1 MRSAH
6 AAVVA
11 APKRDRPRLPKGY
24 LSESTRGMLVWAD
37 VERILRGGRF
47 YWISTTDDDGR
58 PHLVQQWGAW
68 VDDHLYFEGSE
79 RTHWAQNLARDARV
93 AFGTQIG
100 TRALFG
106 QGTVD
111 VVRGVTADIAK
122 RIARQYATKYGRTFD
137 YRPKAEQY
145 EKGHVFRA
153 TPSKI
158 IAFDVKHF
166 TASGTRF
173 TF

>member
-1 MRSAH
+1 VRSAH
-6 AAVVA
+6 AAVA
-11 APKRDRPRLPKGY
+11 APKRDRPSIPKGY
-24 LSESTRGMLVWAD
+24 ITRGPKGMLAWSD
-37 VERILRGGRF
+37 VEKILRGGRY
-47 YWISTTDDDGR
+47 YWISTTDSDGR

-68 VDDHLYFEGSE
+68 VDDHLFFEGSE
-79 RTHWAQNLARDARV
+79 RTHWAQNLARDPRV

-106 QGTVD
+106 QGTVE
-111 VVRGVTADIAK
+111 VVRGVDLELSK
-122 RIARQYATKYGRTFD
+122 RIASQYATKYGRTFD
-137 YRPKAEQY
+137 YRPKPDQY
-145 EKGHVFRA
+145 AKGHVFRA

>member
-1 MRSAH
+1 VRSAH
-6 AAVVA
+6 AAVT
-11 APKRDRPRLPKGY
+11 PKRDRPRLPKGY
-24 LSESTRGMLVWAD
+24 ITRAPKGMLAWSA
-37 VERILRGGRF
+37 VEKILRGGRY
-47 YWISTTDDDGR
+47 YWISTTDADGR

-79 RTHWAQNLARDARV
+79 RTHWAQNLARDPRV

-100 TRALFG
+100 NRALFG
-106 QGTVD
+106 QGAVD
-111 VVRGVTADIAK
+111 VMRGVEPAVAK

-137 YRPKAEQY
+137 YRPKAETY
-145 EKGHVFRA
+145 EKGPVFRA

-166 TASGTRF
+166 NASGTRF

>member
-1 MRSAH
+1 
-6 AAVVA
+6 
-11 APKRDRPRLPKGY
+11 
-24 LSESTRGMLVWAD
+24 MLAWSD
-37 VERILRGGRF
+37 VESILRSGRF
-47 YWISTTDDDGR
+47 YWISTTAADGR

-68 VDDHLYFEGSE
+68 VDEHLYFEGSE
-79 RTHWAQNLARDARV
+79 RTHWAQNLARDPRV
-93 AFGTQIG
+93 AFGTQTG
-100 TRALFG
+100 SRALFG

-111 VVRGVTADIAK
+111 VVRGVEPGIAK
-122 RIARQYATKYGRTFD
+122 RIASQYVRKYGRTFV

>member
-1 MRSAH
+1 
-6 AAVVA
+6 
-11 APKRDRPRLPKGY
+11 
-24 LSESTRGMLVWAD
+24 MLAWSD
-37 VERILRGGRF
+37 VESILRHGRF
-47 YWISTTDDDGR
+47 YWISTTDPDGR

-68 VDDHLYFEGSE
+68 VGEQLYFEGSE

-93 AFGTQIG
+93 AFGTQTG

-106 QGTVD
+106 QGRVD
-111 VVRGVTADIAK
+111 LVRGLEPPLAKQIAS
-122 RIARQYATKYGRTFD
+122 QYARKYGRTFD
-137 YRPKAEQY
+137 YRPKAAQY
-145 EKGHVFRA
+145 VKGHVFRA

>member
-1 MRSAH
+1 
-6 AAVVA
+6 
-11 APKRDRPRLPKGY
+11 
-24 LSESTRGMLVWAD
+24 MLEWTE
-37 VERILRGGRF
+37 VERILRSGRF
-47 YWISTTDDDGR
+47 YWISTTDADGR

-79 RTHWAQNLARDARV
+79 RTHWAHNLARDQRV
-93 AFGTQIG
+93 AFGTQTG

-106 QGTVD
+106 QGMVE
-111 VVRGVTADIAK
+111 VVRGVVPDVAR
-122 RIARQYATKYGRTFD
+122 RIAAQYTRKYGRTFD
-137 YRPKAEQY
+137 YRPKASQY

-158 IAFDVKHF
+158 IAFDVKRF

>member
-1 MRSAH
+1 M
-6 AAVVA
+6 
-11 APKRDRPRLPKGY
+11 PKGY
-24 LSESTRGMLVWAD
+24 LSRSTRGMLEWTDA
-37 VERILRGGRF
+37 ERILRGGRF
-47 YWISTTDDDGR
+47 YWISTTDVDGR

-68 VDDHLYFEGSE
+68 VDDRLYFEGSE
-79 RTHWAQNLARDARV
+79 RTHWARNLARDPRV

-100 TRALFG
+100 TRACFG
-106 QGTVD
+106 QGTVE
-111 VVRGVTADIAK
+111 VVRGVGAEIAK
-122 RIARQYATKYGRTFD
+122 QIAKQYGAKYGKTYD
-137 YRPKAEQY
+137 YRPTAKKY
-145 EKGHVFRA
+145 ETGHAFRA

>member
-1 MRSAH
+1 
-6 AAVVA
+6 
-11 APKRDRPRLPKGY
+11 
-24 LSESTRGMLVWAD
+24 MLAWID
-37 VERILRGGRF
+37 VEKILRNGRY
-47 YWISTTDDDGR
+47 YWISTTDADGR

-93 AFGTQIG
+93 AFGTQTG

-106 QGTVD
+106 QGTVE
-111 VVRGVTADIAK
+111 VVRGAAPSIAK
-122 RIARQYATKYGRTFD
+122 RIAGQYTRKYGRIFD

-145 EKGHVFRA
+145 QRGHVFRA

>member
-1 MRSAH
+1 
-6 AAVVA
+6 
-11 APKRDRPRLPKGY
+11 
-24 LSESTRGMLVWAD
+24 MLAWSD
-37 VERILRGGRF
+37 VEAILRNGRY
-47 YWISTTDDDGR
+47 YWISTTDADGR

-68 VDDHLYFEGSE
+68 VDDRLYFEGSE

-93 AFGTQIG
+93 AFGTQTG
-100 TRALFG
+100 SRALFG

-111 VVRGVTADIAK
+111 VVRGVDFGLSK
-122 RIARQYATKYGRTFD
+122 RIAGQYTRKYGRTFD
-137 YRPKAEQY
+137 YRPKPDQY
-145 EKGHVFRA
+145 AKGHVFRA

-166 TASGTRF
+166 TTSGTRF

>member
-1 MRSAH
+1 
-6 AAVVA
+6 
-11 APKRDRPRLPKGY
+11 
-24 LSESTRGMLVWAD
+24 MLAWTD
-37 VERILRGGRF
+37 VEKILRNGRY
-47 YWISTTDDDGR
+47 YWISTTDADGR

-93 AFGTQIG
+93 AFGTQTG

-106 QGTVD
+106 QGTVE
-111 VVRGVTADIAK
+111 VVRGAAPAVAK
-122 RIARQYATKYGRTFD
+122 KFASQNTSKYVRTFD
-137 YRPKAEQY
+137 NRPKPEQY

-153 TPSKI
+153 KPSKI

>member
-1 MRSAH
+1 
-6 AAVVA
+6 
-11 APKRDRPRLPKGY
+11 
-24 LSESTRGMLVWAD
+24 MLAWTD
-37 VERILRGGRF
+37 VEKILRGGRY
-47 YWISTTDDDGR
+47 YWISTTDADGR

-68 VDDHLYFEGSE
+68 VEDRLYFEGSE
-79 RTHWAQNLARDARV
+79 RTHWAQNLARDPRV
-93 AFGTQIG
+93 AFGTQTG

-106 QGTVD
+106 QGTAL
-111 VVRGVTADIAK
+111 VVRGAEASVAK
-122 RIARQYATKYGRTFD
+122 RIASQYTRKYGRTFD
-137 YRPKAEQY
+137 YRPKPEQY
-145 EKGHVFRA
+145 QKGHVFCA

>member
-1 MRSAH
+1 
-6 AAVVA
+6 
-11 APKRDRPRLPKGY
+11 
-24 LSESTRGMLVWAD
+24 MLAWSD
-37 VERILRGGRF
+37 VERILRSGRF
-47 YWISTTDDDGR
+47 YWISTTDADGR

-68 VDDHLYFEGSE
+68 VGDHLYFEGSE
-79 RTHWAQNLARDARV
+79 RTHWAQNLARDPRV
-93 AFGTQIG
+93 AFGTQTG
-100 TRALFG
+100 TRAMFG

-111 VVRGVTADIAK
+111 VVRGVAPDIAK
-122 RIARQYATKYGRTFD
+122 RIASQYATKYGHTFD
-137 YRPKAEQY
+137 YRPKPEQY

>member
-1 MRSAH
+1 
-6 AAVVA
+6 
-11 APKRDRPRLPKGY
+11 
-24 LSESTRGMLVWAD
+24 MLAWID
-37 VERILRGGRF
+37 VEKILRNGRY
-47 YWISTTDDDGR
+47 YWISTTDEDGR
-58 PHLVQQWGAW
+58 PHLVQQWAAW

-93 AFGTQIG
+93 AFGTQTG

-111 VVRGVTADIAK
+111 VVRGAEPATAK
-122 RIARQYATKYGRTFD
+122 RIASQYARKYGRTFD
-137 YRPKAEQY
+137 YRPKPEQY
-145 EKGHVFRA
+145 EKGHIFR
-153 TPSKI
+153 TKPSKI

>member
-1 MRSAH
+1 
-6 AAVVA
+6 
-11 APKRDRPRLPKGY
+11 
-24 LSESTRGMLVWAD
+24 MLEWKD
-37 VERILRGGRF
+37 VESILRNGR
-47 YWISTTDDDGR
+47 YWWISTTDADGR
-58 PHLVQQWGAW
+58 PHLVQQWAAW
-68 VDDHLYFEGSE
+68 VEDNLYFEGSE

-93 AFGTQIG
+93 AFGTQTG

-106 QGTVD
+106 QGSVD
-111 VVRGVTADIAK
+111 VVRGVEPKLAKLIA
-122 RIARQYATKYGRTFD
+122 AQYARKYGRTFD
-137 YRPKAEQY
+137 YRPKPKQY

>member
-1 MRSAH
+1 
-6 AAVVA
+6 
-11 APKRDRPRLPKGY
+11 
-24 LSESTRGMLVWAD
+24 MLAWSD
-37 VERILRGGRF
+37 VEKILSGGRY
-47 YWISTTDDDGR
+47 YWISTTDADGR

-68 VDDHLYFEGSE
+68 VDDHLFFEGSE
-79 RTHWAQNLARDARV
+79 RTRWAQNLARDPRV

-106 QGTVD
+106 QGTVE
-111 VVRGVTADIAK
+111 VMRGVAPDVAK
-122 RIARQYATKYGRTFD
+122 RIARQYATKYARTFD
-137 YRPKAEQY
+137 YRPKPEQY
-145 EKGHVFRA
+145 ETKPVFRA

>member
-1 MRSAH
+1 VRFAH
-6 AAVVA
+6 AAV
-11 APKRDRPRLPKGY
+11 APKRDRPQLPKGY
-24 LSESTRGMLVWAD
+24 LSKSTRGMLAWSE
-37 VERILRGGRF
+37 VESILRGGRF
-47 YWISTTDDDGR
+47 YWISTTDADGR

-68 VDDHLYFEGSE
+68 VDEHLYFEGSE
-79 RTHWAQNLARDARV
+79 RTHWAQNLARDPRV

-100 TRALFG
+100 SRALFG
-106 QGTVD
+106 QGTVE
-111 VVRGVTADIAK
+111 VVRGVEPGVAT
-122 RIARQYATKYGRTFD
+122 RIASQYVTKYGRTFA
-137 YRPKAEQY
+137 YRPKPEQY
-145 EKGHVFRA
+145 VKGHVFRA